1 MRRPHASAQHGA
13 PPRDRHVGREG
24 KALIKRHVTRL
35 AETDRCWHRPPH
47 IELSVRV
54 SMSCE
59 LCDPFVSYGYDAR
72 CGDEVEDRS
81 GPSAR
86 GVRTPGPRHLRTPI
100 SPAKRQL
107 ISPAAMPHAPNLHVI
122 TISQHFWLR
131 AGVGTTCLRVVP
143 VVADRRVTRLT
154 RQSRL
159 ATAARDRS
167 SVVARPPPSPHRACT
182 SATSRESELQSALRR
197 GRPRQVEP
205 AKPPARPRPDV
216 SAHRLRLAAGT
227 DDRARDGALRPTSRP
242 NSRNHQQRTTT
253 AALHT
258 RRTPRPRNARD
269 SAHTRRASRWCTG
282 TPAAAAP
289 PQTSD
294 RLHTHTRQ
302 ALPLRRAPGTK
313 LSP

>member
-59 LCDPFVSYGYDAR
+59 LCDPFVSVRAVWR
-72 CGDEVEDRS
+72 DEVGRV
-81 GPSAR
+81 R
-86 GVRTPGPRHLRTPI
+86 GVRTPACLRSRPQN
-100 SPAKRQL
+100 AKSFRRPQCRTGQTKSTCYHDFL
-107 ISPAAMPHAPNLHVI
+107 SII
-122 TISQHFWLR
+122 WLR

-159 ATAARDRS
+159 ASTAARDRS
-167 SVVARPPPSPHRACT
+167 VRGLARRPPSPHRACT
-182 SATSRESELQSALRR
+182 SAISRESELRR

-216 SAHRLRLAAGT
+216 SPAHHSGAR
-227 DDRARDGALRPTSRP
+227 RARMTAPETAPCARRRGPTVATT
-242 NSRNHQQRTTT
+242 NS
-253 AALHT
+253 
-258 RRTPRPRNARD
+258 
-269 SAHTRRASRWCTG
+269 
-282 TPAAAAP
+282 AP
-289 PQTSD
+289 PR
-294 RLHTHTRQ
+294 RLFTLDEHRARETPET
-302 ALPLRRAPGTK
+302 ALTPDEPAEGAP
-313 LSP
+313 